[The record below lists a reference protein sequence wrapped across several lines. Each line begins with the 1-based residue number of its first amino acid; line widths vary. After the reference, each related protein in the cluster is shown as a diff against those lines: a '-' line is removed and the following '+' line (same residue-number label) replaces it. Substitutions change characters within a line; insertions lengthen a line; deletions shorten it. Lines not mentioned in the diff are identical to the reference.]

1 MTTITLKLPYTGDV
15 SNNRYCRHSPK
26 GGVYVLESA
35 KLWGLFVKSG
45 LNSLL
50 PPDFSGEWLEDECP
64 FEMGVFVAFPR
75 QYSKRSGDAPNFD
88 KWPRDVVAKVLGV
101 DDAGTTILKADG
113 SYGNKEQASIE
124 LTILLHL
131 KSEHIGRLGSETLQW
146 CWE

>member
-50 PPDFSGEWLEDECP
+50 PKDFSGEWLEDERP
-64 FEMGVFVAFPR
+64 FEMGQNESA
-75 QYSKRSGDAPNFD
+75 
-88 KWPRDVVAKVLGV
+88 WAKNRRAHLVL
-101 DDAGTTILKADG
+101 A
-113 SYGNKEQASIE
+113 
-124 LTILLHL
+124 
-131 KSEHIGRLGSETLQW
+131 RR
-146 CWE
+146 